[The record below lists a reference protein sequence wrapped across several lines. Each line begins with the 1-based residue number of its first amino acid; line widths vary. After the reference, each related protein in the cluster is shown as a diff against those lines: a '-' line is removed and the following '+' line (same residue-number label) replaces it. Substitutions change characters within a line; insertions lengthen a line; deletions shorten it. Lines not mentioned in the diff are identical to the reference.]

1 MNMMQCRLAKRV
13 ACCDRQS
20 GMRVPHYLRT
30 VKTPEVSEEALL
42 NSSRLNMR
50 ASWPSSKG
58 GTMEKA
64 MGGYNMQAMFANSS
78 RSSGMY
84 AGQDGNKDHMAVVA
98 AAMQGS
104 KETERQAAMRSQA
117 VTTATIRGILT
128 GIK

>member
-1 MNMMQCRLAKRV
+1 
-13 ACCDRQS
+13 
-20 GMRVPHYLRT
+20 MRVPHYLRT

-42 NSSRLNMR
+42 NSSRLSLR
-50 ASWPSSKG
+50 FGSKG
-58 GTMEKA
+58 ATLERA
-64 MGGYNMQAMFANSS
+64 VGGYNMQAMFANSS
-78 RSSGMY
+78 RASGLY
-84 AGQDGNKDHMAVVA
+84 AGQDGNKDHMAVVT